1 MRFWKQTRL
10 TAFPRKAKT
19 SPKSPKNKTNY
30 RHLCWVIQSH
40 RKINQTF
47 NYHGSKTHVASVEN
61 KFSFDDLKVILR
73 SSNRACLVE
82 EVNKCHA
89 LLPGVP
95 IFTTKNDES
104 WWRMD
109 RSKCRYNMLCMDPM
123 ALATYRVFCMLFIT
137 CYFSRAFNNDLFWE
151 LLSKLRKFKPESLL
165 ENHLLLPF
173 LGPGSLVH
181 PRRLTARTW
190 KWWLGS
196 DDSPLPGGPYSQVP
210 AVNLPGCNNF

>member
-1 MRFWKQTRL
+1 M
-10 TAFPRKAKT
+10 
-19 SPKSPKNKTNY
+19 
-30 RHLCWVIQSH
+30 
-40 RKINQTF
+40 
-47 NYHGSKTHVASVEN
+47 
-61 KFSFDDLKVILR
+61 D
-73 SSNRACLVE
+73 
-82 EVNKCHA
+82 KCHA

-104 WWRMD
+104 WWRMEG
-109 RSKCRYNMLCMDPM
+109 SKCRYNMLCMDPM
-123 ALATYRVFCMLFIT
+123 ALATYRDFFMLFIT

-165 ENHLLLPF
+165 EHDLLLPF

-181 PRRLTARTW
+181 PRRLTARTR

-210 AVNLPGCNNF
+210 AVNLSGCNNFWWEGAGDSEVPNSYPILCWHKIIPVTKQSYCWWTKSCATWDI